1 MISTV
6 LSFVI
11 LLITHAVAGVYSS
24 ALKYDKKTTYIVWG
38 TWIAFQSALLFYAEF
53 YVHSIT
59 VRFFLGFILTIIGQY
74 IIYFLTTRGRLAQR
88 IFTMLT
94 YSIFFCICTTIL
106 TIVNTTLGDTFS
118 VLPVLIQ
125 AAMYFAIM
133 FYFLRYVCTLCHSAG
148 KNITTGWAPLIFVNV
163 VFLIAVVLSS
173 VFPVRL
179 TSFSEPSFVAFAFL
193 SVSIM
198 AVYPVIFSNIS
209 NMSEAAE
216 KREVELQNKMLIA
229 QIDAE
234 SAKLEADSRA
244 RHDRRHHNLVMLEF
258 ASNGDIDGVKQYLQS
273 LVESENDG
281 ALEER
286 YCDNRTVQTVLA
298 VYARR
303 AAENGIA
310 VKISA
315 EVGNDVDILPQD
327 FVVVI
332 ANLFENA
339 IHGALK
345 ARTKEKTVEVS
356 VKESTKRVL
365 IRVENP
371 CKGNLAFDE
380 TCYGVGIRSIIGTAN
395 KYDGMY
401 DFSAADGVF
410 TAKISLNVT

>member
-1 MISTV
+1 MTSII
-6 LSFVI
+6 SFVI
-11 LLITHAVAGVYSS
+11 VLITHAVGGIFSS
-24 ALKYDKKTTYIVWG
+24 DLKYGKKTTYMIWG
-38 TWIAFQSALLFYAEF
+38 AWVLLQGALMSYSELFVADAMLR
-53 YVHSIT
+53 SL
-59 VRFFLGFILTIIGQY
+59 LGFILTILGQY
-74 IIYFLTTRGRLAQR
+74 VIFFATTRGRLSQR
-88 IFTMLT
+88 IFMILT
-94 YSIFFCICTTIL
+94 YSILFCIGTTAFM
-106 TIVNTTLGDTFS
+106 TVNRMLGDRFV
-118 VLPVLIQ
+118 VLRILMQ
-125 AAMYFAIM
+125 AAMYSAMM
-133 FYFLRYVCTLCHSAG
+133 FYFLRYVCSLCRTAG
-148 KNITTGWAPLIFVNV
+148 KNVTDGWKPLIFVNV
-163 VFLIAVVLSS
+163 VFLLSVVFSS
-173 VFPVRL
+173 IFPAGP
-179 TSFSEPSFVAFAFL
+179 TSFRDPSFVTFAFL

-209 NMSEAAE
+209 SMSEAAE
-216 KREVELQNKMLIA
+216 KRGVELQNKMLLA
-229 QIDAE
+229 QIEAE
-234 SAKLEADSRA
+234 SAKFEADSRA

-258 ASNGDIDGVKQYLQS
+258 ASNGDIDSVKEYLKS
-273 LVESENDG
+273 LVESESDG

-315 EVGNDVDILPQD
+315 EVGNDVDVLPQD

-339 IHGALK
+339 IHGAMK
-345 ARTKEKTVEVS
+345 AKAKDKTIDIS
-356 VKESTKRVL
+356 VKESPSRVL
-365 IRVENP
+365 IRMENA

-410 TAKISLNVT
+410 TAKISLNVK